1 MLFVDAKIPGL
12 KSRSATIEAD
22 LQLWVSQLTLL
33 TDLRESLKHN
43 NCSTYEKAFQSINTI
58 DTHNLV
64 QSQG

>member
-12 KSRSATIEAD
+12 KSSSATIEAD
-22 LQLWVSQLTLL
+22 LQLWVSQL

-43 NCSTYEKAFQSINTI
+43 NCSTYEKAFMAVNTI

-64 QSQG
+64 QCQG